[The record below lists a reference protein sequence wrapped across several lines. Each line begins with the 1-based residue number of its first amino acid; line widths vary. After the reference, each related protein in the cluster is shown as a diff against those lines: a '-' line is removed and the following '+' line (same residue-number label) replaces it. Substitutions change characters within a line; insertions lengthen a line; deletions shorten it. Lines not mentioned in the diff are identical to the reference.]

1 MCIRDRG
8 TIVQVTEDEIC
19 VNIGYK
25 SDGLIKKEDLALS
38 EDIPLTE
45 AYHPGDEIEAEI
57 ITLNDGEGNVRLSR
71 RKIESQLRW
80 KELIANLDED
90 KFYDVTVSYTHLDVY
105 KRQVFIRQTDL
116 IVKDLRAQQ
125 EQKGRLTKT
134 LCTVAGL
141 IVSILLV

>member
-1 MCIRDRG
+1 MKG

-57 ITLNDGEGNVRLSR
+57 ITLNDREGNVRLSR

-80 KELIANLDED
+80 KELIENLDED
-90 KFYDVTVSYTHLDVY
+90 KFYDVTVTKVIKGGVTRTARRIMDGWVY
-105 KRQVFIRQTDL
+105 VRD
-116 IVKDLRAQQ
+116 
-125 EQKGRLTKT
+125 
-134 LCTVAGL
+134 
-141 IVSILLV
+141 